1 MTSSTPPTTSASTST
16 CDYFEEDAH
25 FKKKNSQ
32 AVEPLQL
39 RGGGGQRYPQPQGLF
54 LKLSSSFF
62 LSFNIDHLE

>member
-25 FKKKNSQ
+25 CLKKIFQ
-32 AVEPLQL
+32 VVEPLQQ
-39 RGGGGQRYPQPQGLF
+39 RGGGGQRYPQSQGLF
-54 LKLSSSFF
+54 LKLLLLF